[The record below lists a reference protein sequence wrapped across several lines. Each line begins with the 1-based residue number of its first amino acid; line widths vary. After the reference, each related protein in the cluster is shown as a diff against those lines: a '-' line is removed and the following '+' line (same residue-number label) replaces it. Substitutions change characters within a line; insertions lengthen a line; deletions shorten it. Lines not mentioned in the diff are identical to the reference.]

1 LTAISSWATFS
12 HAKSEKTAFTRR
24 GDDNIPAF
32 VHGSLRG
39 MPPTEILQWL
49 GGNRKSGTLEVEHD
63 REVRRI
69 HFRDGTIRSCGSDYA
84 PTLLGQYLLSRGR
97 ISESELRA
105 ALAQQ
110 EGSGR
115 NLGAIL
121 VDTGRLS
128 ADELERFFAAK
139 VEESIY
145 GIFDW
150 DDGTFRFEP
159 WAEPPAGTIET
170 ELSVEHVLLHGATRQ
185 DEMRRVREV
194 IGNDEAVLERTQAV
208 LPDAVVASPV
218 SKRVVELVDGRRTV
232 REIVLHAHASRF
244 LVERLLSGLVRS
256 AVLRVIDRKAPMV
269 SQSDTALAP
278 RAAIEAEARRRIDAD
293 DPETALKILEDASRT
308 DTTDEAL
315 LPLRDEAEGACFT
328 QLFGRVLGPRRVPVV
343 VRQPAACTP
352 EESFLLSLVDG
363 KNDVRALIW
372 LSPLRALV
380 VVRSLKAL
388 VDRGAVVL
396 RDP

>member
-1 LTAISSWATFS
+1 
-12 HAKSEKTAFTRR
+12 
-24 GDDNIPAF
+24 
-32 VHGSLRG
+32 
-39 MPPTEILQWL
+39 
-49 GGNRKSGTLEVEHD
+49 
-63 REVRRI
+63 
-69 HFRDGTIRSCGSDYA
+69 
-84 PTLLGQYLLSRGR
+84 LGQYLLSRER

-110 EGSGR
+110 EESGR

-128 ADELERFFAAK
+128 ADELERFLAAK

-150 DDGTFRFEP
+150 DDGMFRFEP
-159 WAEPPAGTIET
+159 GAEPPAGTIET

-185 DEMRRVREV
+185 DEMRRAREV
-194 IGNDEAVLERTQAV
+194 IGNDEAVLERTQAD
-208 LPDAVVASPV
+208 LPNAVMASPV
-218 SKRVVELVDGRRTV
+218 SKRIVALVDGRRTV

-244 LVERLLSGLVRS
+244 LVERLLSGLVGS
-256 AVLRVIDRKAPMV
+256 AVLRVIDRKATTV
-269 SQSDTALAP
+269 SQSVAALAP
-278 RAAIEAEARRRIDAD
+278 RAAVESEARSRIDAD
-293 DPETALKILEDASRT
+293 DPESALKILEDASRT
-308 DTTDEAL
+308 DTTDETL

-328 QLFGRVLGPRRVPVV
+328 QLFGHVLGPRRVPVV
-343 VRQPAACTP
+343 VRQPETCTP

-388 VDRGAVVL
+388 VDRGAVIL